1 MKLKKLLAAVTAAA
15 LAVTTMAVTSFTA
28 NAAAFTPYILLNVN
42 SNEWGINGAWVAADK
57 TEITASQTEYEFSY
71 TAGKD
76 DTWDGDQSKIEA
88 YFYSPMDNLKN
99 ASIKS
104 VSINGTDKN
113 ISQSAGSYNLYLWD
127 NIESGSVPGYSAV
140 VNSDAVKAL
149 GTVTSGDVIKIV
161 LSVTLDESVKSIGAA
176 NFTCSK
182 TAGELEIGDSFTITY
197 DSSNTPDTAKWVVK
211 CSFDEDF
218 ADAGITSRWPQL
230 VNADGTVDNSAST
243 DTGLEVAKTAE
254 GVYTFTAVNASKAGY
269 AINVEASAAGDFSD
283 TQYLG
288 QGGGGKW
295 SVAAATEPTYTI
307 DPDTATIKVGE
318 SKVFTLKGY
327 EGTEPLIW
335 SIDTDFADMQLDV
348 ELTRHQVKI
357 VGLAKSNGPLT
368 LTIKKSESEILA
380 TADVTI
386 VEADAPPAAE
396 TVEIAFPTGVIE
408 LKVKENEYDGQDPHG
423 LMAQADINASGES
436 IGKTFAELK
445 TGKLKLTG
453 VKFDNCSVDG
463 ITAGDVKATLF
474 TQWTGWKWKPAA
486 EAALNSESIEFDLS
500 TITGVED
507 TDELLAYGV
516 QITINDNSKLTGLA
530 VNDIVKINDAGT
542 NPPTPPVTGDKTF
555 EGEVTITCD
564 NYWGQTTITLEQ
576 LIGDLDP
583 AKTTVVFTGE
593 FINKIGYNSVSQI
606 PTADGSKWR
615 EIEAA
620 NGKIT
625 LDASDLVTD
634 GFYFVIAAGK
644 ESGDATIS
652 WVATEKGNKPD
663 EPDQPDQPDPPT
675 PPVTTDA
682 IWEGTQDFGNW
693 ADTPVEI
700 EAEKFSS
707 VNANDTIKF
716 TYSINAVPGEAWN
729 QIKIADGNDTV
740 LASPTGKNEWGCVD
754 LSSATTYS
762 FEISAADL
770 ALVKA
775 NGMKLTGHGV
785 VLAKVEKVSG
795 GGNPPVDPGHTHTP
809 ATAWTSDATGHWH
822 ACTCDE
828 KFDFAAHTFNAGT
841 ITTPATETTAGV
853 KTYTC
858 TVCSYSKTETI
869 PATGVTP
876 SPAPGIPSHNYT
888 GGVVVPVI
896 NNGSNSKTPS
906 ISGDNGK
913 SGWDAI
919 ISEIAA
925 SGDGAKVVVDMNG
938 ATKVP
943 SSIMREIEG
952 LDIDLVLNMG
962 RGTKWT
968 INGLSVTG
976 HKNIDFGV
984 SKNTRH
990 IPGEVVSTVDGTYKR
1005 QISLDHNG
1013 TFGCTA
1019 ALTVDVGTK
1028 YNGLYANLFYYNP
1041 KTESL
1046 ELTDCSLISGG
1057 NAKFMFTHASDY
1069 LITVTA
1075 EPLGEFEDVS
1085 SAAGIASDNNSIG
1098 NGIAVSAVL
1107 AAIVLSFGIVVYRKR
1122 RHN

>member
-230 VNADGTVDNSAST
+230 VNADGTVDNSASA

-295 SVAAATEPTYTI
+295 SVAAAAEPTYTI

-335 SIDTDFADMQLDV
+335 SIDTDYADMQLDG

-386 VEADAPPAAE
+386 VEGNTPPAPVIPEGTKVTLNDNPPYNWQNVNNVTIPGITNWTTTVAE
-396 TVEIAFPTGVIE
+396 AKEKLDSVTFTFNVNGALSNGTEFDISKLGFQGVIQTNDTE
-408 LKVKENEYDGQDPHG
+408 GLWKTYDATVSGSKVTITMTN
-423 LMAQADINASGES
+423 
-436 IGKTFAELK
+436 IGAAFGDK
-445 TGKLKLTG
+445 TGAVNFAVAINTAY
-453 VKFDNCSVDG
+453 DNAEDPVDVY
-463 ITAGDVKATLF
+463 ISEIKVDVKA
-474 TQWTGWKWKPAA
+474 P
-486 EAALNSESIEFDLS
+486 
-500 TITGVED
+500 
-507 TDELLAYGV
+507 DEGG
-516 QITINDNSKLTGLA
+516 D
-530 VNDIVKINDAGT
+530 DP

-555 EGEVTITCD
+555 EGEVTFTCSGW
-564 NYWGQTTITLEQ
+564 WGQKDIPIAE
-576 LIGDLDP
+576 LIGTLDP
-583 AKTTVVFTGE
+583 TKTTVVFTGE
-593 FINKIGYNSVSQI
+593 FSQVAYNSI
-606 PTADGSKWR
+606 AGGSKWSQFPVS
-615 EIEAA
+615 
-620 NGKIT
+620 NGTYT
-625 LDASDLVTD
+625 LDVSDVLIGDDTIVQ
-634 GFYFVIAAGK
+634 VALSK
-644 ESGDATIS
+644 ESGDATVS

-876 SPAPGIPSHNYT
+876 SPAPGTPSHNYT

-1107 AAIVLSFGIVVYRKR
+1107 AAIVLGFGIVVYRKR

>member
-28 NAAAFTPYILLNVN
+28 NAASAWSVTDNTATYTAEDKPDPLPDGADQYNAAAPSSDGVIPISTLLPT
-42 SNEWGINGAWVAADK
+42 GKTAADIRSITVDFSNSTGSFGGDVGVNIIK
-57 TEITASQTEYEFSY
+57 GTPDEAAWGTYEKAEINASGESV
-71 TAGKD
+71 
-76 DTWDGDQSKIEA
+76 IEA
-88 YFYSPMDNLKN
+88 PNGLADGQSLEIKVYWINYS
-99 ASIKS
+99 S
-104 VSINGTDKN
+104 
-113 ISQSAGSYNLYLWD
+113 
-127 NIESGSVPGYSAV
+127 V
-140 VNSDAVKAL
+140 VNA
-149 GTVTSGDVIKIV
+149 
-161 LSVTLDESVKSIGAA
+161 SVTL
-176 NFTCSK
+176 T
-182 TAGELEIGDSFTITY
+182 
-197 DSSNTPDTAKWVVK
+197 
-211 CSFDEDF
+211 F
-218 ADAGITSRWPQL
+218 A
-230 VNADGTVDNSAST
+230 
-243 DTGLEVAKTAE
+243 
-254 GVYTFTAVNASKAGY
+254 
-269 AINVEASAAGDFSD
+269 ASA
-283 TQYLG
+283 
-288 QGGGGKW
+288 
-295 SVAAATEPTYTI
+295 EPTYTI

-335 SIDTDFADMQLDV
+335 SIDTDFADMQLDG

-555 EGEVTITCD
+555 EGETTITCD
-564 NYWGQTTITLEQ
+564 NYWGQTTVTLEQ

-593 FINKIGYNSVSQI
+593 FINKIGYNSVSQT

-693 ADTPVEI
+693 AD
-700 EAEKFSS
+700 
-707 VNANDTIKF
+707 
-716 TYSINAVPGEAWN
+716 
-729 QIKIADGNDTV
+729 
-740 LASPTGKNEWGCVD
+740 
-754 LSSATTYS
+754 
-762 FEISAADL
+762 
-770 ALVKA
+770 
-775 NGMKLTGHGV
+775 
-785 VLAKVEKVSG
+785 
-795 GGNPPVDPGHTHTP
+795 
-809 ATAWTSDATGHWH
+809 
-822 ACTCDE
+822 
-828 KFDFAAHTFNAGT
+828 
-841 ITTPATETTAGV
+841 
-853 KTYTC
+853 
-858 TVCSYSKTETI
+858 
-869 PATGVTP
+869 
-876 SPAPGIPSHNYT
+876 
-888 GGVVVPVI
+888 
-896 NNGSNSKTPS
+896 
-906 ISGDNGK
+906 
-913 SGWDAI
+913 
-919 ISEIAA
+919 
-925 SGDGAKVVVDMNG
+925 
-938 ATKVP
+938 
-943 SSIMREIEG
+943 
-952 LDIDLVLNMG
+952 
-962 RGTKWT
+962 
-968 INGLSVTG
+968 
-976 HKNIDFGV
+976 
-984 SKNTRH
+984 
-990 IPGEVVSTVDGTYKR
+990 
-1005 QISLDHNG
+1005 
-1013 TFGCTA
+1013 
-1019 ALTVDVGTK
+1019 
-1028 YNGLYANLFYYNP
+1028 
-1041 KTESL
+1041 
-1046 ELTDCSLISGG
+1046 
-1057 NAKFMFTHASDY
+1057 
-1069 LITVTA
+1069 
-1075 EPLGEFEDVS
+1075 
-1085 SAAGIASDNNSIG
+1085 
-1098 NGIAVSAVL
+1098 
-1107 AAIVLSFGIVVYRKR
+1107 
-1122 RHN
+1122 

>member
-28 NAAAFTPYILLNVN
+28 SAASAWSVTGNTATYTAEDKPDPLPDGADEYNAALPEGGTEGSIAMSSLIPADK
-42 SNEWGINGAWVAADK
+42 SAAD
-57 TEITASQTEYEFSY
+57 IR
-71 TAGKD
+71 
-76 DTWDGDQSKIEA
+76 
-88 YFYSPMDNLKN
+88 
-99 ASIKS
+99 SIKVDFSGSTGSFGGDVGVNIIAGTPDEPTWGTYTSKAIS
-104 VSINGTDKN
+104 VSDGVVIDTPKGLPDGQSLAVKVYWIN
-113 ISQSAGSYNLYLWD
+113 
-127 NIESGSVPGYSAV
+127 YSSV
-140 VNSDAVKAL
+140 VNA
-149 GTVTSGDVIKIV
+149 
-161 LSVTLDESVKSIGAA
+161 SVTL
-176 NFTCSK
+176 T
-182 TAGELEIGDSFTITY
+182 
-197 DSSNTPDTAKWVVK
+197 
-211 CSFDEDF
+211 F
-218 ADAGITSRWPQL
+218 A
-230 VNADGTVDNSAST
+230 
-243 DTGLEVAKTAE
+243 
-254 GVYTFTAVNASKAGY
+254 
-269 AINVEASAAGDFSD
+269 ASA
-283 TQYLG
+283 
-288 QGGGGKW
+288 
-295 SVAAATEPTYTI
+295 EPTYTI

-335 SIDTDFADMQLDV
+335 SIDTDFADMQLDG

-357 VGLAKSNGPLT
+357 VGLAKSKGPLT

-386 VEADAPPAAE
+386 VEADAPPTPTIPEGTKVTLIENRWGDNPSDANWQVTSSLTIPGITNWTTTVAE
-396 TVEIAFPTGVIE
+396 AKEKLDSVTFTFNVNGALSNGTEFDVSKLGFQGVIQTNDTE
-408 LKVKENEYDGQDPHG
+408 GLWKTYDATVSGSKVTIT
-423 LMAQADINASGES
+423 MTDIGAAFGD
-436 IGKTFAELK
+436 K
-445 TGKLKLTG
+445 TGAVNFAVAINTAY
-453 VKFDNCSVDG
+453 DNSEDPVDVY
-463 ITAGDVKATLF
+463 ISEIKVDVKA
-474 TQWTGWKWKPAA
+474 P
-486 EAALNSESIEFDLS
+486 
-500 TITGVED
+500 
-507 TDELLAYGV
+507 DEGG
-516 QITINDNSKLTGLA
+516 DEP
-530 VNDIVKINDAGT
+530 D
-542 NPPTPPVTGDKTF
+542 PPTPPATGDKTF
-555 EGEVTITCD
+555 EGEVTFTCSGW
-564 NYWGQTTITLEQ
+564 WGQKDIPIAE
-576 LIGDLDP
+576 LIGTLDP
-583 AKTTVVFTGE
+583 TKTTVVFTGE
-593 FINKIGYNSVSQI
+593 FSQVAYNSI
-606 PTADGSKWR
+606 AGGSKWSQFPVS
-615 EIEAA
+615 
-620 NGKIT
+620 NGTYT
-625 LDASDLVTD
+625 LDVSDVLIGDDTIVQ
-634 GFYFVIAAGK
+634 VALSK
-644 ESGDATIS
+644 ESGDATVS

-876 SPAPGIPSHNYT
+876 SPAPGTPSHNYT

-1107 AAIVLSFGIVVYRKR
+1107 AAIVLGFGIVVYRKR

>member
-28 NAAAFTPYILLNVN
+28 NAAAKDPVEITLYDSSTAPAGEDCGSGGKIYTVSASQLSSWGVTEENL
-42 SNEWGINGAWVAADK
+42 SNCSVVVTYATAPTAGVIGINANGSDGSVDWTANFKYVDSISGSTSSIVALDSVGDK
-57 TEITASQTEYEFSY
+57 AAAVIANGLTVQVKSAYITKIDFSVASATQNIFAY
-71 TAGKD
+71 TAGAV
-76 DTWDGDQSKIEA
+76 TEVEFNAEA
-88 YFYSPMDNLKN
+88 MAALEDASGISAAITGTGNGYGYFQEM
-99 ASIKS
+99 
-104 VSINGTDKN
+104 T
-113 ISQSAGSYNLYLWD
+113 SY
-127 NIESGSVPGYSAV
+127 
-140 VNSDAVKAL
+140 
-149 GTVTSGDVIKIV
+149 
-161 LSVTLDESVKSIGAA
+161 
-176 NFTCSK
+176 
-182 TAGELEIGDSFTITY
+182 
-197 DSSNTPDTAKWVVK
+197 K
-211 CSFDEDF
+211 CSNGGNPATLTSEDENWNAF
-218 ADAGITSRWPQL
+218 A
-230 VNADGTVDNSAST
+230 SASGIKLIMN
-243 DTGLEVAKTAE
+243 D
-254 GVYTFTAVNASKAGY
+254 FTAVSKVVLTVTY
-269 AINVEASAAGDFSD
+269 P
-283 TQYLG
+283 
-288 QGGGGKW
+288 
-295 SVAAATEPTYTI
+295 AATEPSYNLTPSNKEIEIGDYQI
-307 DPDTATIKVGE
+307 
-318 SKVFTLKGY
+318 FTLEGY
-327 EGTEPLIW
+327 DGQEQPTWEIDETYVDVITTGVDVDNNQCKLIGKAA
-335 SIDTDFADMQLDV
+335 TDPTTT
-348 ELTRHQVKI
+348 LTVTLNGKI
-357 VGLAKSNGPLT
+357 VG
-368 LTIKKSESEILA
+368 
-380 TADVTI
+380 TAVITI
-386 VEADAPPAAE
+386 VEGDTPPAPAIPEGTKVTLNDNPPYNWQNVNNVTIPGITNWTTTVAE
-396 TVEIAFPTGVIE
+396 AKEKLDSVTFTFNVNGALSNGTEFDISKLGFQGVIQTNDTE
-408 LKVKENEYDGQDPHG
+408 GLWKTYDATVSGSKVTIT
-423 LMAQADINASGES
+423 MTDIGAAFGD
-436 IGKTFAELK
+436 K
-445 TGKLKLTG
+445 TGAVNFAVAINTAY
-453 VKFDNCSVDG
+453 DNAEDPVDVY
-463 ITAGDVKATLF
+463 ISEIKVDVKA
-474 TQWTGWKWKPAA
+474 
-486 EAALNSESIEFDLS
+486 
-500 TITGVED
+500 
-507 TDELLAYGV
+507 
-516 QITINDNSKLTGLA
+516 
-530 VNDIVKINDAGT
+530 
-542 NPPTPPVTGDKTF
+542 
-555 EGEVTITCD
+555 
-564 NYWGQTTITLEQ
+564 
-576 LIGDLDP
+576 
-583 AKTTVVFTGE
+583 
-593 FINKIGYNSVSQI
+593 
-606 PTADGSKWR
+606 
-615 EIEAA
+615 
-620 NGKIT
+620 
-625 LDASDLVTD
+625 
-634 GFYFVIAAGK
+634 
-644 ESGDATIS
+644 
-652 WVATEKGNKPD
+652 PD
-663 EPDQPDQPDPPT
+663 EGGDEPDPPT

-809 ATAWTSDATGHWH
+809 ATALTSDATGHWH

-876 SPAPGIPSHNYT
+876 SPAPGTPSHNYT

-906 ISGDNGK
+906 ISGDNDK

-1107 AAIVLSFGIVVYRKR
+1107 AAIVLGFGIVVYRKR

>member
-28 NAAAFTPYILLNVN
+28 NAAAKDPVEITLYDSSTAPAGEDCGSGGKIYTVSASQLSSWGVTEENL
-42 SNEWGINGAWVAADK
+42 SNCSVVVTYATAPTAGVIGINANGSDGSVDWTANFKYVDSISGSTSSIVALDSVGDK
-57 TEITASQTEYEFSY
+57 AAAVIANGLTVQVKSAYITKIDFSVASATQNIFAY
-71 TAGKD
+71 TAGAV
-76 DTWDGDQSKIEA
+76 TEVEFNAEA
-88 YFYSPMDNLKN
+88 MAALEDASGISAAITGTGNGYGYFQEM
-99 ASIKS
+99 
-104 VSINGTDKN
+104 T
-113 ISQSAGSYNLYLWD
+113 SY
-127 NIESGSVPGYSAV
+127 
-140 VNSDAVKAL
+140 
-149 GTVTSGDVIKIV
+149 
-161 LSVTLDESVKSIGAA
+161 
-176 NFTCSK
+176 
-182 TAGELEIGDSFTITY
+182 
-197 DSSNTPDTAKWVVK
+197 K
-211 CSFDEDF
+211 CSNGGNPATLTSEDENWNAF
-218 ADAGITSRWPQL
+218 A
-230 VNADGTVDNSAST
+230 SASGIKLIMN
-243 DTGLEVAKTAE
+243 D
-254 GVYTFTAVNASKAGY
+254 FTAVSKVVLTVTY
-269 AINVEASAAGDFSD
+269 P
-283 TQYLG
+283 
-288 QGGGGKW
+288 
-295 SVAAATEPTYTI
+295 AATEPSYNLTPSNKEIEIGDYQI
-307 DPDTATIKVGE
+307 
-318 SKVFTLKGY
+318 FTLEGY
-327 EGTEPLIW
+327 DGQEQPTWEIDETYVDVITTGVDVDNNQCKLIGKAA
-335 SIDTDFADMQLDV
+335 TDPTTT
-348 ELTRHQVKI
+348 LTVTLNGKI
-357 VGLAKSNGPLT
+357 VG
-368 LTIKKSESEILA
+368 
-380 TADVTI
+380 TAVITI
-386 VEADAPPAAE
+386 VEGDTPPAPAIPEGTKVTLNDNPPYNWQNVNNVTIPGITNWTTTVAE
-396 TVEIAFPTGVIE
+396 AKEKLDSVTFTFNVNGALSNGTEFDISKLGFQGVIQTNDTE
-408 LKVKENEYDGQDPHG
+408 GLWKTYDATVSGSKVTIT
-423 LMAQADINASGES
+423 MTDIGAAFGD
-436 IGKTFAELK
+436 K
-445 TGKLKLTG
+445 TGAVNFAVAINTAY
-453 VKFDNCSVDG
+453 DNAEDPVDVY
-463 ITAGDVKATLF
+463 ISEIKVDVKA
-474 TQWTGWKWKPAA
+474 P
-486 EAALNSESIEFDLS
+486 
-500 TITGVED
+500 
-507 TDELLAYGV
+507 DEGG
-516 QITINDNSKLTGLA
+516 DEP
-530 VNDIVKINDAGT
+530 D
-542 NPPTPPVTGDKTF
+542 PPTPPATGDKTF
-555 EGEVTITCD
+555 EGEATIICD
-564 NYWGQTTITLEQ
+564 NYWGQTTVTLEQ

-583 AKTTVVFTGE
+583 EKTTVVFTGE
-593 FINKIGYNSVSQI
+593 FIKQIGYNSVSQT

-615 EIEAA
+615 EIVAA

-876 SPAPGIPSHNYT
+876 SPAPGTPSHNYT

>member
-28 NAAAFTPYILLNVN
+28 GAASLEEAPVGVETVLYSVDLTSVKHTFT
-42 SNEWGINGAWVAADK
+42 
-57 TEITASQTEYEFSY
+57 
-71 TAGKD
+71 
-76 DTWDGDQSKIEA
+76 
-88 YFYSPMDNLKN
+88 
-99 ASIKS
+99 
-104 VSINGTDKN
+104 
-113 ISQSAGSYNLYLWD
+113 SAWD
-127 NIESGSVPGYSAV
+127 NGEWTQVIIGEDDRATIMTDPEVYIKATMSNMGGVDTGEAPNITETDFNTLMTWGFSGYSWMT
-140 VNSDAVKAL
+140 
-149 GTVTSGDVIKIV
+149 G
-161 LSVTLDESVKSIGAA
+161 LSWYNND
-176 NFTCSK
+176 
-182 TAGELEIGDSFTITY
+182 
-197 DSSNTPDTAKWVVK
+197 P
-211 CSFDEDF
+211 
-218 ADAGITSRWPQL
+218 
-230 VNADGTVDNSAST
+230 DNSAINFNCNLIPTPDST
-243 DTGLEVAKTAE
+243 ASHAIAYAPIADTKMTDWGGIAGNLQCGHFKGLTLDKLEIVRVSTVVDTTVYADQVLPLPEFEGSTLKFDGTFDKTKINGPGAYIEIKWTANDTSSGMKLMKAE
-254 GVYTFTAVNASKAGY
+254 DYDTVIGQKNGNGSVGAQTTTFKLDETFIGKMTDKMWVNGWGAASVESVTIHNDATKGDVYTP
-269 AINVEASAAGDFSD
+269 
-283 TQYLG
+283 
-288 QGGGGKW
+288 GGT
-295 SVAAATEPTYTI
+295 SVEPTYTI
-307 DPDTATIKVGE
+307 TPPTATIKVGE
-318 SKVFTLKGY
+318 SKVFTLEGY

-335 SIDTDFADMQLDV
+335 SIDTDFADMRLDS

-380 TADVTI
+380 TATVTI
-386 VEADAPPAAE
+386 VEDDTPPAE
-396 TVEIAFPTGVIE
+396 DTVTLAFPTDPIE
-408 LKVKENEYDGQDPHG
+408 IPVY
-423 LMAQADINASGES
+423 ASSDTILASVEVPFAIEGN
-436 IGKTFAELK
+436 KTFE
-445 TGKLKLTG
+445 
-453 VKFDNCSVDG
+453 
-463 ITAGDVKATLF
+463 DVKDTTYVINGINFTNVVKDGKELDLKNELMLF
-474 TQWTGWKWKPAA
+474 THVGGELGDGVFTD
-486 EAALNSESIEFDLS
+486 SV
-500 TITGVED
+500 ITTMKKGD
-507 TDELLAYGV
+507 KNKS
-516 QITINDNSKLTGLA
+516 ITIDMSSIVNAENKTQKLEKIVLILSFGSVKDSGLA
-530 VNDIVKINDAGT
+530 V
-542 NPPTPPVTGDKTF
+542 GDKIYLN
-555 EGEVTITCD
+555 GS
-564 NYWGQTTITLEQ
+564 TTT
-576 LIGDLDP
+576 
-583 AKTTVVFTGE
+583 
-593 FINKIGYNSVSQI
+593 N
-606 PTADGSKWR
+606 
-615 EIEAA
+615 
-620 NGKIT
+620 
-625 LDASDLVTD
+625 
-634 GFYFVIAAGK
+634 
-644 ESGDATIS
+644 
-652 WVATEKGNKPD
+652 
-663 EPDQPDQPDPPT
+663 
-675 PPVTTDA
+675 PPVTTGA
-682 IWEGTQDFGNW
+682 LWEGTQDFGNW
-693 ADTPVEI
+693 ANTPVEI
-700 EAEKFSS
+700 EAEKFTS

-775 NGMKLTGHGV
+775 NGMKITGHGV
-785 VLAKVEKVSG
+785 VLAKVEKASG
-795 GGNPPVDPGHTHTP
+795 SGNPPVDPGHTHTP
-809 ATAWTSDATGHWH
+809 GNEWKNDAANHWKL
-822 ACTCDE
+822 CSECGE
-828 KFDFAAHTFNAGT
+828 KVNEAAHTFNTGV
-841 ITTPATETTAGV
+841 ITTPATETTTGV

-858 TVCSYSKTETI
+858 TVCKYTKTETI

-876 SPAPGIPSHNYT
+876 SPAPSFPSHNYT
-888 GGVVVPVI
+888 GGVVVPII

-906 ISGDNGK
+906 INGDNGK

-919 ISEIAA
+919 VSEIAA

-990 IPGEVVSTVDGTYKR
+990 ISGEVVSTVDGTYKK
-1005 QISLDHNG
+1005 QLSLDHNG

-1041 KTESL
+1041 KTKSL

-1107 AAIVLSFGIVVYRKR
+1107 AAIVLGFGIVVYRKR

>member
-15 LAVTTMAVTSFTA
+15 LAVTTMAVTSFTV

-149 GTVTSGDVIKIV
+149 GAITSGDVIKIV
-161 LSVTLDESVKSIGAA
+161 LSVTLDDSLKSIGAA

-182 TAGELEIGDSFTITY
+182 TAGELETGDSFTITY
-197 DSSNTPDTAKWVVK
+197 DSTNTPDTAKWVVK
-211 CSFDEDF
+211 CAFDEDF
-218 ADAGITSRWPQL
+218 ADAGITNRWPQL
-230 VNADGTVDNSAST
+230 VNADGTVDNSASA

-269 AINVEASAAGDFSD
+269 VINVEASAAGDFSD

-288 QGGGGKW
+288 QGGSGKW
-295 SVAAATEPTYTI
+295 SVAAAAEPTYTI

-318 SKVFTLKGY
+318 SKVFTLEGY
-327 EGTEPLIW
+327 EGTEPLVW
-335 SIDTDFADMQLDV
+335 SIDTDFADMRLDS

-368 LTIKKSESEILA
+368 LTIKKSENEILA
-380 TADVTI
+380 TATVTI
-386 VEADAPPAAE
+386 VEDDTPPAAE

-408 LKVKENEYDGQDPHG
+408 LTVQENEWDGQEPHG
-423 LMAQADINASGES
+423 LMAKADINASGES
-436 IGKTFAELK
+436 IGKTFAELN
-445 TGKLKLTG
+445 TSKLKLTG

-463 ITAGDVKATLF
+463 ITAGDVKVTLF
-474 TQWTGWKWKPAA
+474 TQWTGWAWKPAA
-486 EAALNSESIEFDLS
+486 EVALNSESIEFDLS
-500 TITGVED
+500 TITGVND
-507 TDELLAYGV
+507 TDELLSYGF

-530 VNDIVKINDAGT
+530 VDDIVKINDAGT
-542 NPPTPPVTGDKTF
+542 KPPTPPVTGDKTF
-555 EGEVTITCD
+555 EGEATITCD

-593 FINKIGYNSVSQI
+593 FLNKIGFNSVSQT
-606 PTADGSKWR
+606 PAADGSKWR

-634 GFYFVIAAGK
+634 GFYFSIAAGK

-652 WVATEKGNKPD
+652 WVATEKGN

-700 EAEKFSS
+700 EAEKFTS

-775 NGMKLTGHGV
+775 NGMKITGHGV
-785 VLAKVEKVSG
+785 VLAKVEKASG
-795 GGNPPVDPGHTHTP
+795 SGNPPVDPGHTHTP
-809 ATAWTSDATGHWH
+809 GNEWKNDAANHWKL
-822 ACTCDE
+822 CSECGE
-828 KFDFAAHTFNAGT
+828 KVNEAAHTFNTGV
-841 ITTPATETTAGV
+841 ITTPATETTTGV

-858 TVCSYSKTETI
+858 TVCKYTKTETI

-876 SPAPGIPSHNYT
+876 SPAPSFPSHNYT
-888 GGVVVPVI
+888 GGVVVPII

-906 ISGDNGK
+906 INGDNGK

-919 ISEIAA
+919 VSEIAA

-990 IPGEVVSTVDGTYKR
+990 ISGEVVSTVDGTYKK
-1005 QISLDHNG
+1005 QLSLDHNG

-1041 KTESL
+1041 KTKSL

-1107 AAIVLSFGIVVYRKR
+1107 AAIVLGFGIVVYRKR

>member
-28 NAAAFTPYILLNVN
+28 NAAAKDPVEITLYDSSTAPAGEDCGSGGKIYTVSASQLSSWGVTEENL
-42 SNEWGINGAWVAADK
+42 SNCSVVVTYATAPTAGVIGINANGSDGSVDWTANFKYVDSISGSTSSIVALDSVGDK
-57 TEITASQTEYEFSY
+57 AAAVIANGLTVQVKSAYITKIDFSVASATQNIFAY
-71 TAGKD
+71 TAGAV
-76 DTWDGDQSKIEA
+76 TEVEFNAEA
-88 YFYSPMDNLKN
+88 MAALEDASGISAAITGTGNGYGYFQEM
-99 ASIKS
+99 
-104 VSINGTDKN
+104 T
-113 ISQSAGSYNLYLWD
+113 SY
-127 NIESGSVPGYSAV
+127 
-140 VNSDAVKAL
+140 
-149 GTVTSGDVIKIV
+149 
-161 LSVTLDESVKSIGAA
+161 
-176 NFTCSK
+176 
-182 TAGELEIGDSFTITY
+182 
-197 DSSNTPDTAKWVVK
+197 K
-211 CSFDEDF
+211 CSNGGNPATLTSEDENWNAF
-218 ADAGITSRWPQL
+218 A
-230 VNADGTVDNSAST
+230 SASGIKLIMN
-243 DTGLEVAKTAE
+243 D
-254 GVYTFTAVNASKAGY
+254 FTAVSKVVLTVTY
-269 AINVEASAAGDFSD
+269 P
-283 TQYLG
+283 
-288 QGGGGKW
+288 
-295 SVAAATEPTYTI
+295 AATEPSYNLTPSNKEIEIGDYQI
-307 DPDTATIKVGE
+307 
-318 SKVFTLKGY
+318 FTLEGY
-327 EGTEPLIW
+327 DGQEQPTWEIDETYVDVITTGVDVDNNQCKLIGKAA
-335 SIDTDFADMQLDV
+335 TDPTTT
-348 ELTRHQVKI
+348 LTVTLNGKI
-357 VGLAKSNGPLT
+357 VG
-368 LTIKKSESEILA
+368 
-380 TADVTI
+380 TAVITI
-386 VEADAPPAAE
+386 VEGDTPPAPAIPEGTKVTLNDNPPYNWQNVNNVTIPGITNWTTTVAE
-396 TVEIAFPTGVIE
+396 AKEKLDSVTFTFNVNGALSNGTEFDISKLGFQGVIQTNDTE
-408 LKVKENEYDGQDPHG
+408 GLWKTYDATVSGSKVTIT
-423 LMAQADINASGES
+423 MTDIGAAFGD
-436 IGKTFAELK
+436 K
-445 TGKLKLTG
+445 TGAVNFVVAINTAY
-453 VKFDNCSVDG
+453 DNAEDPVDVY
-463 ITAGDVKATLF
+463 ISEIKVDVKA
-474 TQWTGWKWKPAA
+474 
-486 EAALNSESIEFDLS
+486 
-500 TITGVED
+500 
-507 TDELLAYGV
+507 
-516 QITINDNSKLTGLA
+516 
-530 VNDIVKINDAGT
+530 
-542 NPPTPPVTGDKTF
+542 
-555 EGEVTITCD
+555 
-564 NYWGQTTITLEQ
+564 
-576 LIGDLDP
+576 
-583 AKTTVVFTGE
+583 
-593 FINKIGYNSVSQI
+593 
-606 PTADGSKWR
+606 
-615 EIEAA
+615 
-620 NGKIT
+620 
-625 LDASDLVTD
+625 
-634 GFYFVIAAGK
+634 
-644 ESGDATIS
+644 
-652 WVATEKGNKPD
+652 PD
-663 EPDQPDQPDPPT
+663 EGGDEPDPPT

-809 ATAWTSDATGHWH
+809 ATALTSDATGHWH

-876 SPAPGIPSHNYT
+876 SPAPGTPSHNYT

-906 ISGDNGK
+906 ISGDNDK

-1107 AAIVLSFGIVVYRKR
+1107 AAIVLGFGIVVYRKR

>member
-28 NAAAFTPYILLNVN
+28 NAASAWSVTDNTATYTAEDKPDPLPDGADQYNAAAPSSDGVIPISTLLPT
-42 SNEWGINGAWVAADK
+42 GKTAADIRSITVDFSNSTGSFGGDVGVNIIK
-57 TEITASQTEYEFSY
+57 GTPDEAAWGTYEKAEINASGESV
-71 TAGKD
+71 
-76 DTWDGDQSKIEA
+76 IEA
-88 YFYSPMDNLKN
+88 PNGLADGQSLEIKVYWINYS
-99 ASIKS
+99 S
-104 VSINGTDKN
+104 
-113 ISQSAGSYNLYLWD
+113 
-127 NIESGSVPGYSAV
+127 V
-140 VNSDAVKAL
+140 VNA
-149 GTVTSGDVIKIV
+149 
-161 LSVTLDESVKSIGAA
+161 SVTL
-176 NFTCSK
+176 T
-182 TAGELEIGDSFTITY
+182 
-197 DSSNTPDTAKWVVK
+197 
-211 CSFDEDF
+211 F
-218 ADAGITSRWPQL
+218 A
-230 VNADGTVDNSAST
+230 
-243 DTGLEVAKTAE
+243 
-254 GVYTFTAVNASKAGY
+254 
-269 AINVEASAAGDFSD
+269 ASA
-283 TQYLG
+283 
-288 QGGGGKW
+288 
-295 SVAAATEPTYTI
+295 EPTYTI

-335 SIDTDFADMQLDV
+335 SIDTDYADMQLDG

-386 VEADAPPAAE
+386 VEADAPPTPTIPEGTKVTLIENRWGDNPSDANWQVTSSLTIPGITNWTTTVAE
-396 TVEIAFPTGVIE
+396 AKEKLDSVTFTFNVNGALSNGTEFDVSKLGFQGVIQTNDTE
-408 LKVKENEYDGQDPHG
+408 GLWKTYDATVSGSKVTIT
-423 LMAQADINASGES
+423 MTDIGAAFGD
-436 IGKTFAELK
+436 K
-445 TGKLKLTG
+445 TGAVNFAVAINTAY
-453 VKFDNCSVDG
+453 DNAEDPVDVY
-463 ITAGDVKATLF
+463 ISEIKVDVKA
-474 TQWTGWKWKPAA
+474 P
-486 EAALNSESIEFDLS
+486 
-500 TITGVED
+500 
-507 TDELLAYGV
+507 DEGG
-516 QITINDNSKLTGLA
+516 D
-530 VNDIVKINDAGT
+530 DP

-555 EGEVTITCD
+555 EGETTITCD
-564 NYWGQTTITLEQ
+564 NYWGQTTVTLEQ

-593 FINKIGYNSVSQI
+593 FINKIGYNSVSQT

-876 SPAPGIPSHNYT
+876 SPAPGTPSHNYT

-1107 AAIVLSFGIVVYRKR
+1107 AAIVLGFGIVVYRKR

>member
-28 NAAAFTPYILLNVN
+28 SAASAWSVTGNTATYTAEDKPDPLPDGADEYNAALPEGGTEGSIAMSSLIPADK
-42 SNEWGINGAWVAADK
+42 SAAD
-57 TEITASQTEYEFSY
+57 IR
-71 TAGKD
+71 
-76 DTWDGDQSKIEA
+76 
-88 YFYSPMDNLKN
+88 
-99 ASIKS
+99 SIKVDFSGSTGSFGGDVGVNIIAGTPDEPTWGTYTSKAIS
-104 VSINGTDKN
+104 VSDGVVIDTPKGLPDEQSLAVKVYWIN
-113 ISQSAGSYNLYLWD
+113 
-127 NIESGSVPGYSAV
+127 YSSV
-140 VNSDAVKAL
+140 VNA
-149 GTVTSGDVIKIV
+149 
-161 LSVTLDESVKSIGAA
+161 SVTL
-176 NFTCSK
+176 T
-182 TAGELEIGDSFTITY
+182 
-197 DSSNTPDTAKWVVK
+197 
-211 CSFDEDF
+211 F
-218 ADAGITSRWPQL
+218 A
-230 VNADGTVDNSAST
+230 
-243 DTGLEVAKTAE
+243 
-254 GVYTFTAVNASKAGY
+254 
-269 AINVEASAAGDFSD
+269 ASA
-283 TQYLG
+283 
-288 QGGGGKW
+288 
-295 SVAAATEPTYTI
+295 EPTYTI

-335 SIDTDFADMQLDV
+335 SIDTDYADMQLDG

-368 LTIKKSESEILA
+368 LTIKKSESETLA

-386 VEADAPPAAE
+386 VEADAPPTPTNPEGTKVTLIENRWGDNPSDANWQVTSSLTIPGITNWTTTVAE
-396 TVEIAFPTGVIE
+396 AKEKLDSVTFTFNVNGALSNGTEFDVSKLGFQGVIQTNDTE
-408 LKVKENEYDGQDPHG
+408 GLWKTYDATVSGSKVTIT
-423 LMAQADINASGES
+423 MTDIGAAFGD
-436 IGKTFAELK
+436 K
-445 TGKLKLTG
+445 TGAVNFAVAINTAY
-453 VKFDNCSVDG
+453 DNSEDPVDVY
-463 ITAGDVKATLF
+463 ISEIKVDVKA
-474 TQWTGWKWKPAA
+474 P
-486 EAALNSESIEFDLS
+486 
-500 TITGVED
+500 
-507 TDELLAYGV
+507 DEGG
-516 QITINDNSKLTGLA
+516 DEP
-530 VNDIVKINDAGT
+530 D
-542 NPPTPPVTGDKTF
+542 PPTPPATGDKTF
-555 EGEVTITCD
+555 EGEVTFTCSGW
-564 NYWGQTTITLEQ
+564 WGQKDIPIAE
-576 LIGDLDP
+576 LIGTLDP
-583 AKTTVVFTGE
+583 TKTTVVFTGE
-593 FINKIGYNSVSQI
+593 FSQVAYNSI
-606 PTADGSKWR
+606 AGGSKWSQFPVS
-615 EIEAA
+615 
-620 NGKIT
+620 NGTYT
-625 LDASDLVTD
+625 LDVSDVLIGDDTIVQ
-634 GFYFVIAAGK
+634 VALSK
-644 ESGDATIS
+644 ESGDATVS

-682 IWEGTQDFGNW
+682 IWEGNTNLGTDWSANVQIPAAKFAEIKAG
-693 ADTPVEI
+693 DTL
-700 EAEKFSS
+700 KY
-707 VNANDTIKF
+707 TF
-716 TYSINAVPGEAWN
+716 TCEPDA
-729 QIKIADGNDTV
+729 QIKIMSMAEGWPAIPGPDPHPEWGTVNISGTSFSFVLTDADVTALKEFGMAV
-740 LASPTGKNEWGCVD
+740 SGKNY
-754 LSSATTYS
+754 T
-762 FEISAADL
+762 
-770 ALVKA
+770 
-775 NGMKLTGHGV
+775 LT
-785 VLAKVEKVSG
+785 KVELVPKSEP
-795 GGNPPVDPGHTHTP
+795 NPPVDPGHTHTP

-876 SPAPGIPSHNYT
+876 SPAPGTPSHNYT

-906 ISGDNGK
+906 ISGDNDK

-1107 AAIVLSFGIVVYRKR
+1107 AAIVLGFGIVVYRKR

>member
-230 VNADGTVDNSAST
+230 VNADGTVDNSASA

-269 AINVEASAAGDFSD
+269 TINVEASAAGDFSD

-335 SIDTDFADMQLDV
+335 SIDTDFADMQLDG

-386 VEADAPPAAE
+386 VEADAPPTPTIPEGTKVTLNDNPPYNWQNVNNVTIPGITNWTTTVAE
-396 TVEIAFPTGVIE
+396 AKEKLDSVTFTFNVNGALSNGTEFDISKLGFQGVIQTNDTE
-408 LKVKENEYDGQDPHG
+408 GLWKTYDATVSGSKVTIT
-423 LMAQADINASGES
+423 MTDIGAAFGD
-436 IGKTFAELK
+436 K
-445 TGKLKLTG
+445 TGAVNFAVAINTAY
-453 VKFDNCSVDG
+453 DNAEDPVDVY
-463 ITAGDVKATLF
+463 ISEIKVDVKA
-474 TQWTGWKWKPAA
+474 P
-486 EAALNSESIEFDLS
+486 
-500 TITGVED
+500 
-507 TDELLAYGV
+507 DEGG
-516 QITINDNSKLTGLA
+516 D
-530 VNDIVKINDAGT
+530 DP

-555 EGEVTITCD
+555 EGEVTFTCSGW
-564 NYWGQTTITLEQ
+564 WGQKDIPIAE
-576 LIGDLDP
+576 LIGTLDP
-583 AKTTVVFTGE
+583 TKTTVVFTGE
-593 FINKIGYNSVSQI
+593 FSQVAYNSI
-606 PTADGSKWR
+606 AGGSKWSQFPVS
-615 EIEAA
+615 
-620 NGKIT
+620 NGTYT
-625 LDASDLVTD
+625 LDVSDVLIGDDTIVQ
-634 GFYFVIAAGK
+634 VALSK
-644 ESGDATIS
+644 ESGDATVS

-663 EPDQPDQPDPPT
+663 EPDQPDPPT

-682 IWEGTQDFGNW
+682 IWEGNTNLGTDWSANVQIPAAKFAEIKAG
-693 ADTPVEI
+693 DTL
-700 EAEKFSS
+700 KY
-707 VNANDTIKF
+707 TF
-716 TYSINAVPGEAWN
+716 TCEPDA
-729 QIKIADGNDTV
+729 QIKIMSMAEGWPAIPGPDPHPEWGTVNISGTSFSFVLTDADVTALKEFGMAV
-740 LASPTGKNEWGCVD
+740 SGKNY
-754 LSSATTYS
+754 T
-762 FEISAADL
+762 
-770 ALVKA
+770 
-775 NGMKLTGHGV
+775 LT
-785 VLAKVEKVSG
+785 KVELVPKSEP
-795 GGNPPVDPGHTHTP
+795 NPPVDPGHTHTP

-876 SPAPGIPSHNYT
+876 SPAPGTPSHNYT

-1107 AAIVLSFGIVVYRKR
+1107 AAIVLGFGIVVYRKR